1 MDHIDYHIFKYRG
14 SDIIN
19 LIKKKLAHC
28 DALVESFVLSKSHNT
43 KIKSIIDYIYIINYY
58 YSMAGLMQ
66 LVMGQKEWIKI
77 DNMIETHMNNFYL
90 NNNVS
95 TILSKLKKVLTNTE
109 HINLCTKLIKK
120 SNEMKTLQTISKK
133 IRQHVNAIQCCV
145 EKSVLIDIP
154 DNIKILLPPIVAQ
167 HIDISKC
174 LQVNRSSY
182 FYIQK
187 KTRDSH
193 VREYIE
199 KKYMGKSIECF
210 NQFAQ
215 LLRCRH
221 SYAKSMGFDNFFQYK
236 RQSMGADSNDV
247 TFLITDLMTKIDN
260 RVRKEIDR
268 IYRELLKD
276 GQNKKVDMNDIIYY
290 HEKLKSKNKFAPLKV
305 LAIIFELCEQYFNI
319 RFKKITEYQSLW
331 CPTVSNYDIYYDNN
345 ICGHIYF
352 DLLSRQS
359 KSVLTTT
366 YISLSHA
373 YKNDDTQQISYSRG
387 VLIGS
392 YEDLEDP
399 CISYAEVVI
408 LFKEIGHAIQNM
420 LLNTTIGTH
429 GINNDFDNIMAQVME
444 FMAWDNTYIQKICND
459 ISTSSTLVGH
469 ILFTKY
475 IDYGITIKLK
485 CLNALF
491 DHIVHNSPSIINMIN
506 DESEGNEK
514 GDILCN
520 LYKKLYKDIM
530 SPFSDI
536 LNINIV
542 HVNPNILIQET
553 NGNEALLYTNL
564 LNEILSHT
572 VFQAIKKG
580 NGNKFIEKVI
590 RIRATTIRNL
600 IHEFIAEL
608 NIDSYAIYLKN
619 IIGYCEVDTELN
631 NDEKEKYIDDMTDDT
646 NYFDDAT
653 DDEQNNNQLP
663 SNNRLAV

>member
-1 MDHIDYHIFKYRG
+1 MDYIDYHIFKYRG

-19 LIKKKLAHC
+19 LIKKKLVYC
-28 DALVESFVLSKSHNT
+28 DSLVDTFVSSKNYD
-43 KIKSIIDYIYIINYY
+43 IKMKSVIDYIYIINYY

-66 LVMGQKEWIKI
+66 LVTGQKEWMKI
-77 DNMIETHMNNFYL
+77 DSMIETHMNNFYL
-90 NNNVS
+90 NSSVL
-95 TILSKLKKVLTNTE
+95 TILNKLKKILTNTE
-109 HINLCTKLIKK
+109 YLNLCTKLIKRI
-120 SNEMKTLQTISKK
+120 NEIKTSHTIGKK
-133 IRQHVNAIQCCV
+133 IREHINTIQCCV
-145 EKSVLIDIP
+145 EKSVSIHIP
-154 DNIKILLPPIVAQ
+154 DNMQSSLPSTIVQ
-167 HIDISKC
+167 HIDTSKC
-174 LQVNRSSY
+174 LEVNRSLY

-193 VREYIE
+193 TREYIE
-199 KKYMGKSIECF
+199 SKYMGKSIECF
-210 NQFAQ
+210 NHFAQ
-215 LLRCRH
+215 LLYCRH

-236 RQSMGADSNDV
+236 RQSMGADSNDI

-290 HEKLKSKNKFAPLKV
+290 HEKLKSKNKFVPLKV
-305 LAIIFELCEQYFNI
+305 LAVIFELCEQYFNI

-331 CPTVSNYDIYYDNN
+331 CPTVSNYDVYYDNKL
-345 ICGHIYF
+345 CGHIYF

-359 KSVLTTT
+359 KSVITTT

-373 YKNDDTQQISYSRG
+373 YKNDNTQQTSYSRG

-475 IDYGITIKLK
+475 IDYGVTIKLK

-491 DHIVHNSPSIINMIN
+491 DHIIHNSPSIINMIN
-506 DESEGNEK
+506 DETGDIEK

-530 SPFSDI
+530 APFSDI
-536 LNINIV
+536 LNINISQ
-542 HVNPNILIQET
+542 VNPNILIQET
-553 NGNEALLYTNL
+553 NGNEGLLYTNL
-564 LNEILSHT
+564 LNEILSYT

-580 NGNKFIEKVI
+580 NGHNFIEKVI
-590 RIRATTIRNL
+590 RVRSTTIRKL

-608 NIDSYAIYLKN
+608 KIDSYAIYLKN
-619 IIGYCEVDTELN
+619 IIGYCELDTELN
-631 NDEKEKYIDDMTDDT
+631 NDEKEKYIDDITDDT

-653 DDEQNNNQLP
+653 DDDLNPHQIP